1 MEKILIKSLS
11 IAELKKSINELR
23 DTLNEL
29 CATVSEVE
37 DASKKLDMSQH
48 LDELIVEY
56 MYRMDNKNFNGA

>member
-11 IAELKKSINELR
+11 IEELKKSINELR

-29 CATVSEVE
+29 CATVNEVE
-37 DASKKLDMSQH
+37 DANEKLVMSEH

-56 MYRMDNKNFNGA
+56 MYRISNKNLSRA